1 MNFIDLVALI
11 ILVVTF
17 LAGLR
22 SGLLPQAGGLLGA
35 LLGGFVA
42 IQLLPVVRPSL
53 DHIDPSFRAL
63 IVLGGLLLLVAVGEA
78 AGSQL
83 GIQLR
88 IRIGGVIGRVDT
100 IAGAVLG
107 FGQGIL
113 VIWLAGGL
121 LAAGPLPSLAA
132 QAQRSVAV
140 RTLDRVLPPPTQIA
154 SELSRL
160 LDASGLPEVF
170 VGLEPFPAPAP
181 DLPDDPTARDI
192 ADVAIL
198 STVEVLSL
206 ACSYQLTGSGF
217 VVRDDYVVT
226 NAHVV
231 AGSRTV
237 RIRPFEEG
245 FQDATV
251 VLFDADLD
259 VALLYA
265 PTLDAP
271 ALAFHDGD
279 PDTGDIGA
287 AIGFPNGGPLTV
299 TPGAVA
305 TVIPEAR
312 GRNLYGN
319 DTVTRRVIELRASIQ
334 RGNSGGP
341 FVLEDGTVGGVVF
354 AQARSDPSVAYA
366 LSPVS
371 VADAVG
377 PALDETDEVTTGAC
391 VR

>member
-1 MNFIDLVALI
+1 
-11 ILVVTF
+11 
-17 LAGLR
+17 
-22 SGLLPQAGGLLGA
+22 
-35 LLGGFVA
+35 
-42 IQLLPVVRPSL
+42 
-53 DHIDPSFRAL
+53 
-63 IVLGGLLLLVAVGEA
+63 
-78 AGSQL
+78 
-83 GIQLR
+83 
-88 IRIGGVIGRVDT
+88 
-100 IAGAVLG
+100 VLG
-107 FGQGIL
+107 FAQGVL

-132 QAQRSVAV
+132 QAQRSVAI
-140 RTLDRVLPPPTQIA
+140 RTLDRALPPPTQIA
-154 SELSRL
+154 GELSRL

-181 DLPDDPTARDI
+181 DLPDDPAAREI
-192 ADVAIL
+192 AEVAIP
-198 STVEVLSL
+198 STIEIQSL

-217 VVRDDYVVT
+217 VVQDDYVIT

-231 AGSRTV
+231 AGARTV
-237 RIRPFEEG
+237 RIRPFEAS

-251 VLFDADLD
+251 VLFDPDLD
-259 VALLYA
+259 IALLYA
-265 PTLDAP
+265 PDLDAP

-279 PDTGDIGA
+279 PDAGDVGA

-299 TPGAVA
+299 TPGAVS

-319 DTVTRRVIELRASIQ
+319 DTVSRRVIELRAAIQ

-354 AQARSDPSVAYA
+354 AQARSDPTVAYA
-366 LSPVS
+366 LSPVA
-371 VADAVG
+371 VADTIA
-377 PALDETDEVTTGAC
+377 PALDETEEVTTGAC

>member
-11 ILVVTF
+11 ILIVTF
-17 LAGLR
+17 LAGMR

-35 LLGGFVA
+35 VLGGFVA
-42 IQLLPVVRPSL
+42 VQLLPVVRPTL
-53 DHIDPSFRAL
+53 DHIDPSIRAL

-83 GIQLR
+83 GIAAR
-88 IRIGGVIGRVDT
+88 TRIGGVIGRMDT
-100 IAGAVLG
+100 IAGAALG
-107 FGQGIL
+107 LGQGVL

-121 LAAGPLPSLAA
+121 LAAGPLPSLAM
-132 QAQRSVAV
+132 QAQRSAAV

-154 SELSRL
+154 GELARL

-192 ADVAIL
+192 ADTAIP
-198 STVEVLSL
+198 STVEVLSV

-237 RIRPFEEG
+237 RIRAHEAS
-245 FQDATV
+245 FQDALV

-259 VALLYA
+259 IALLYA
-265 PTLDAP
+265 PALDAP
-271 ALAFHDGD
+271 ALPFHDGD
-279 PDTGDIGA
+279 PETGDIGA

-305 TVIPEAR
+305 TVIPEAW

-319 DTVTRRVIELRASIQ
+319 DTVTRRVIELRASIH

-354 AQARSDPSVAYA
+354 AQARSDPGVAYA

-371 VADAVG
+371 VADTIG
-377 PALDETDEVTTGAC
+377 PALDQTDEVTTGAC

>member
-1 MNFIDLVALI
+1 MTFLDFVALL
-11 ILVVTF
+11 ILIVTF

-35 LLGGFVA
+35 LVGGFVA
-42 IQLLPVVRPSL
+42 IQLLPIVRPAL
-53 DHIDPSFRAL
+53 EDVDPSLRAL
-63 IVLGGLLLLVAVGEA
+63 IVLGGLLLIVAIGEA
-78 AGSQL
+78 AGSQIGL
-83 GIQLR
+83 QVRL
-88 IRIGGVIGRVDT
+88 RIGGVLGRLDT
-100 IAGAVLG
+100 VAGALLG
-107 FGQGIL
+107 LAQGIL

-154 SELSRL
+154 GELSRL

-181 DLPDDPTARDI
+181 DLPDDPTARAI
-192 ADVAIL
+192 AKVAIP
-198 STVEVLSL
+198 STVEIQSL

-237 RIRPFEEG
+237 RVRGYEASFV
-245 FQDATV
+245 DAAV
-251 VLFDADLD
+251 VLFDPELD

-265 PTLDAP
+265 PDLDAS

-279 PDTGDIGA
+279 PDAGDVGA

-299 TPGAVA
+299 TPGAVS
-305 TVIPEAR
+305 TVIPDAR
-312 GRNLYGN
+312 GRNLYGD
-319 DTVTRRVIELRASIQ
+319 DTVTRRVIELRASIH

-354 AQARSDPSVAYA
+354 AQARSDATVAYA

-371 VADAVG
+371 VAETIEPG
-377 PALDETDEVTTGAC
+377 LGETDDVSTGTC

>member
-22 SGLLPQAGGLLGA
+22 SGLLPQAGGLAGA

-63 IVLGGLLLLVAVGEA
+63 IVLGGLLLLVALGEA

-83 GIQLR
+83 GIAVR
-88 IRIGGVIGRVDT
+88 MRVGGMIGRMDT
-100 IAGAVLG
+100 VAGALLG
-107 FGQGIL
+107 LGQGIL

-121 LAAGPLPSLAA
+121 LAAGPLPSLAM

-154 SELSRL
+154 GELARL

-181 DLPDDPTARDI
+181 DLPDDPTAREI
-192 ADVAIL
+192 AEVAIP

-237 RIRPFEEG
+237 RIRPNEAG

-271 ALAFHDGD
+271 ALPFHAGD
-279 PDTGDIGA
+279 PDTGDVGA

-319 DTVTRRVIELRASIQ
+319 DTVTRRVIELRASIA

-354 AQARSDPSVAYA
+354 AQARSDPNVAYA

-371 VADAVG
+371 VADAIG
-377 PALDETDEVTTGAC
+377 PALGETDEVTTGAC